1 VAVDRTDDAMTNVL
15 DEPPDDSV
23 GETVGETVGDAD
35 GDTADSGPA
44 HDGPAYDGPAHDG
57 PVRDPVRDPAH
68 EEQPARPRSP
78 SPVLAVLV
86 ALLLAALVATGF
98 LGSRVLAAHRED
110 RSRSQALHAARQLVA
125 DFTTVDYRK
134 FDRQSGEVLNLAA
147 GDFHSQ
153 YSHAAKQLRTLVTQ
167 NRTVSRGR
175 VLEAGIASLDQDS
188 ARVLVVADAEV
199 THVGAEK
206 PELRTYRL
214 QLDLS
219 REKAGWRVVELQF
232 VG

>member
-1 VAVDRTDDAMTNVL
+1 MTNVL
-15 DEPPDDSV
+15 DETPDEAADTRH
-23 GETVGETVGDAD
+23 TVH
-35 GDTADSGPA
+35 PA
-44 HDGPAYDGPAHDG
+44 HPGHDGPAEGSRTDDG
-57 PVRDPVRDPAH
+57 
-68 EEQPARPRSP
+68 PARPRSP
-78 SPVLAVLV
+78 GPALAVLA
-86 ALLLAALVATGF
+86 ALLLAGLVAAGF
-98 LGSRVLAAHRED
+98 LGHRVLAARQED
-110 RSRSQALHAARQLVA
+110 RSRAQALHTARQLVA

-153 YSHAAKQLRTLVTQ
+153 YSHASKQLRTLVTQ
-167 NRTVSRGR
+167 NRTVSRGQI
-175 VLEAGIASLDQDS
+175 LEAGITSLDQDS

-199 THVGAEK
+199 THVGADR